1 MKPSG
6 KRILWVDDE
15 IDLLKPHLLFLQARG
30 YHVDA
35 ITNGDD
41 SLVLM
46 RENAYDL
53 VLLDEQM
60 PGRSGLEVLEIM
72 RREDPHV
79 RVVMVTKSAEDQTMT
94 DAIGRRVADYLVKPT
109 SPRQVLSVVTRILE
123 GSSIRQQ
130 RTAQDFAARF
140 GQLSRKREEARTPED
155 FAELYIELTGWH
167 VNLEETDER
176 GLLDTVQSLMTD
188 LRSDFGRWVGREYA
202 GWLRDEG
209 DRPLLS
215 VDIVREHLLPLLGPS
230 PVFLVVLDCMR
241 LDQWLVIAP
250 LLAPFFEIE
259 ESYHYSILPTATPY
273 ARNAIF
279 SGQFPDEI
287 ARDRP
292 SWWNRSDDEG
302 SLNAFEDELLIEQL
316 KRLTGKDVPVHY
328 EKIFTDKQED
338 QVRGRVR
345 SALKTPHSVV
355 AMVFNFVDLMTHGRS
370 ESPILM
376 EVAKDEAALRG
387 LTRAWFKRST
397 AFSVLKEAAA
407 AGHQVIMTT
416 DHGSILLPTPGDRI
430 RTKGRNQQPSVQV
443 WTGPQNREG
452 RYGVF
457 DQPVRGP
464 PFSRGETRCDV
475 RVGCRRL
482 LLRVSHQVE
491 GIPAPVPQLVPARG
505 HLPRGDDRPDC
516 APHAASSRLR
526 RLTGVTL
533 YTRLLSYLRPHL
545 VVLTAAGAATF
556 AFAALDASAYVLL
569 IPFVDTLFRSGPTGG
584 SGPDLMTRLLDATVY
599 RFVDVQGDPL
609 QAVQGVIVLILVVF
623 LLKNVFDFTRTYLV
637 AWVEQTVTRDLR
649 NEVYDHVLRLD
660 LSFFGRTKVG
670 QITSRLTHDVE
681 QLRRLL
687 TTELARLL
695 SSGFEFSVAV
705 AFMLLLSWK
714 LTAAGVRGDS
724 RYDGGL
730 GVIW

>member
-1 MKPSG
+1 MQPSG

-30 YHVDA
+30 YQVDA

-41 SLVLM
+41 ALVLM

-60 PGRSGLEVLEIM
+60 PGRSGLEVLEVM

-123 GSSIRQQ
+123 GSVIRQ
-130 RTAQDFAARF
+130 RRVAQDFAARF
-140 GQLSRKREEARTPED
+140 GRLSRKREEARTQED

-167 VNLEETDER
+167 VNLEESGEY
-176 GLLDTVQSLMTD
+176 GLLDTVQSLLTD
-188 LRSDFGRWVGREYA
+188 LRSDFGRWVGQEYPR
-202 GWLRDEG
+202 WLNGEG
-209 DRPLLS
+209 DPPPLS
-215 VDIVREHLLPLLGPS
+215 VDVVEEHLLPLLGSS

-241 LDQWLVIAP
+241 LDQWRVIAP

-287 ARDRP
+287 ARNHP
-292 SWWNRSDDEG
+292 GWWNRSDDEG
-302 SLNAFEDELLIEQL
+302 SLNAFEDELLEGQL

-328 EKIFTDKQED
+328 EKIFTDREED

-345 SALKTPHSVV
+345 SALKTPDSVV

-416 DHGSILLPTPGDRI
+416 DHGSILCQRPATVFARRDATSNLRYKFGQDLRPEKAETAFTTSRSEDLRFPAGKLGVRYAVAVDDYFFVYPTKLREYQ
-430 RTKGRNQQPSVQV
+430 RRYRNSFLH
-443 WTGPQNREG
+443 G
-452 RYGVF
+452 
-457 DQPVRGP
+457 
-464 PFSRGETRCDV
+464 
-475 RVGCRRL
+475 
-482 LLRVSHQVE
+482 
-491 GIPAPVPQLVPARG
+491 GISPEEMIVPIA
-505 HLPRGDDRPDC
+505 
-516 APHAASSRLR
+516 
-526 RLTGVTL
+526 RLT
-533 YTRLLSYLRPHL
+533 P
-545 VVLTAAGAATF
+545 
-556 AFAALDASAYVLL
+556 
-569 IPFVDTLFRSGPTGG
+569 RSHG
-584 SGPDLMTRLLDATVY
+584 SIG
-599 RFVDVQGDPL
+599 
-609 QAVQGVIVLILVVF
+609 
-623 LLKNVFDFTRTYLV
+623 
-637 AWVEQTVTRDLR
+637 
-649 NEVYDHVLRLD
+649 
-660 LSFFGRTKVG
+660 
-670 QITSRLTHDVE
+670 
-681 QLRRLL
+681 
-687 TTELARLL
+687 
-695 SSGFEFSVAV
+695 
-705 AFMLLLSWK
+705 
-714 LTAAGVRGDS
+714 
-724 RYDGGL
+724 
-730 GVIW
+730 